1 MVIKGIQQFQLREEF
16 GSEEKARQ
24 TLQAAKDAGFEGI
37 ELNTFM
43 IHKMSFAVRMLCRL
57 AGMSLGASGNINW
70 PTFVKEM
77 DLKVISLHD
86 HLDSVLNQSEQV
98 IQQAKAFET
107 EYIVITGMRKFD
119 FSNQTAVHELVE
131 KLNSA
136 GEKLAA
142 GGIQLLYHN
151 HNSDF
156 RKLPSGQSAYD
167 YLIEQTNPAWVNFE
181 FDSYWAAEAGCDVE
195 TIMHRLGTRMKLYHI
210 NDRGTR
216 VTGPTNSII
225 KSDSM
230 ELGYGNMNLEK
241 YVAIAKSYGVEAIV
255 LESHQNWADKSAI
268 KSMKLSSIFMN
279 QHV

>member
-57 AGMSLGASGNINW
+57 AGMPLGASGNINW
-70 PTFVKEM
+70 PTFLKEM

-119 FSNQTAVHELVE
+119 FSNQTAVHELVK

-195 TIMHRLGTRMKLYHI
+195 AIMHRLGTRMKLYHI

-241 YVAIAKSYGVEAIV
+241 YVAIAKSYGVDAIV

-268 KSMKLSSIFMN
+268 KSMQLSSTFMN

>member
-1 MVIKGIQQFQLREEF
+1 MAIKGIQQFQLREEF

-24 TLQAAKDAGFEGI
+24 TLQAVKDAGFEGI

-86 HLDSVLNQSEQV
+86 HLDSILNQSEQV

-195 TIMHRLGTRMKLYHI
+195 AIMHRLVTRMK
-210 NDRGTR
+210 
-216 VTGPTNSII
+216 
-225 KSDSM
+225 
-230 ELGYGNMNLEK
+230 
-241 YVAIAKSYGVEAIV
+241 
-255 LESHQNWADKSAI
+255 
-268 KSMKLSSIFMN
+268 
-279 QHV
+279 

>member
-24 TLQAAKDAGFEGI
+24 TLQAVKDAGFEGI

-86 HLDSVLNQSEQV
+86 HLDSILNQSEQV

-241 YVAIAKSYGVEAIV
+241 YVAIAKSYGVDAIV

-268 KSMKLSSIFMN
+268 KSMQLSSTFMN

>member
-86 HLDSVLNQSEQV
+86 HLDSILNQSEQV

-268 KSMKLSSIFMN
+268 KSMQLSSTFMN

>member
-1 MVIKGIQQFQLREEF
+1 MAIKGIQQFQLREEF

-24 TLQAAKDAGFEGI
+24 TLQAVKDAGFEGI

-86 HLDSVLNQSEQV
+86 HLDSILNQSEQV

-268 KSMKLSSIFMN
+268 KSMQLSSTFMN

>member
-1 MVIKGIQQFQLREEF
+1 MAIKGIQQFQLREEF

-24 TLQAAKDAGFEGI
+24 TLQAVKDAGFEGI

-86 HLDSVLNQSEQV
+86 HLDSILNQSEQV

-241 YVAIAKSYGVEAIV
+241 YVAIAKSYGVDAIV

-268 KSMKLSSIFMN
+268 KSMQLSSTFMN

>member
-86 HLDSVLNQSEQV
+86 HLDSILNQSEQV

-241 YVAIAKSYGVEAIV
+241 YVAIAKSYGVDAIV

-268 KSMKLSSIFMN
+268 KSMQLSSTFMN